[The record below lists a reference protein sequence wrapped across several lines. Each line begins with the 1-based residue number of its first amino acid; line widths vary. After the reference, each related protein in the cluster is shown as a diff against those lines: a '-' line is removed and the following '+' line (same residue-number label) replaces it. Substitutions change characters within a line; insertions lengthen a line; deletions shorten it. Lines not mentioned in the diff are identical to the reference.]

1 MTFLQ
6 IVGAFFVALFA
17 SVGASFIGYC
27 TWIGLCQV
35 WTQLKGSR
43 RDFGLPSPRP
53 APDRHL
59 GAVGGE

>member
-27 TWIGLCQV
+27 TWLGLCQV
-35 WTQLKGSR
+35 WGRIRTE
-43 RDFGLPSPRP
+43 RP
-53 APDRHL
+53 VQVRVETKA
-59 GAVGGE
+59 AV